1 MQLKLALYHHI
12 KPTLFYLIC
21 FGPYYLRR
29 PLLLMLLLTRAII
42 FINKNDRTNTWLM
55 LFFCTFIDN
64 IISSDILYAI
74 YPVLYSQGQNQT
86 TGITIGLLSYASPFF
101 LTLIPYYHFDR
112 HTEYLDIKYEINK
125 FIESS
130 LIAGMGFNNLNN
142 IDD

>member
-29 PLLLMLLLTRAII
+29 PLLLMLLITRAII
-42 FINKNDRTNTWLM
+42 YSNKNNRNNTWLM
-55 LFFCTFIDN
+55 LFFCAFIDR
-64 IISSDILYAI
+64 IINSDILYAI
-74 YPVLYSQGQNQT
+74 YPVLYSQEQNQN
-86 TGITIGLLSYASPFF
+86 TGITVGLLSYASPLF
-101 LTLIPYYHFDR
+101 LTVIPYYHFNEE
-112 HTEYLDIKYEINK
+112 TEYLDIKYEINK

-130 LIAGMGFNNLNN
+130 LIEGMGFNNINN